1 MTKALPRL
9 TLAMPVFNGSNFVGD
24 AIAAILDQS
33 YGDFELIISDN
44 ASDDGTPDIVS
55 SFERQDKRIRFIRN
69 KQNIGAAANY
79 NLGFSRGSGELF
91 KWCAHDDRLSQ
102 NFLATCVSALEGDTS
117 LSIAFGATQGLTAEN
132 EIVPLTGHETPS
144 LLSSDPAER
153 FRQAIELS
161 GTCFPIFGV
170 FRRAQLERSTLH
182 RPYYGSDRALIAEMA
197 IMGKFS
203 RMERAIFYNREHAVR
218 SINIDDK
225 LVRSAWQTGQANRS
239 GKQVCL
245 RRTHQSHTPSA
256 RNFGPAWRNRTGGA
270 VTLHRVAAK
279 PQAAPAGPIRTGTGR
294 RDFSQAGVCG
304 EGLLRRPRFDALNQ
318 TKELSS
324 QC

>member
-1 MTKALPRL
+1 
-9 TLAMPVFNGSNFVGD
+9 MPVFNGSNFVGD
-24 AIAAILDQS
+24 AITTILDQS

-44 ASDDGTPDIVS
+44 ASDDGTPDIVAS
-55 SFERQDKRIRFIRN
+55 YERQDKRIRFIRN

-79 NLGFSRGSGELF
+79 NLGFTHSSGELF
-91 KWCAHDDRLSQ
+91 KWCAHDDRLSK
-102 NFLATCVSALEGDTS
+102 NFLATCVSALERDES
-117 LSIAFGATQGLTAEN
+117 LSVAFGATQGLTAQN
-132 EIVPLTGHETPS
+132 EIIPATGHETPS
-144 LLSSDPAER
+144 LLSNDPAER

-225 LVRSAWQTGQANRS
+225 LVRSAWQTGQANRFASAEHINLTRHLLEIS
-239 GKQVCL
+239 GRHGAIAPAERLRSIVL
-245 RRTHQSHTPSA
+245 RRSLKPRQLGRYGLELASVISPRLAS
-256 RNFGPAWRNRTGGA
+256 
-270 VTLHRVAAK
+270 AAK
-279 PQAAPAGPIRTGTGR
+279 GCFAGLAST
-294 RDFSQAGVCG
+294 S
-304 EGLLRRPRFDALNQ
+304 
-318 TKELSS
+318 
-324 QC
+324 